1 MQDANRIN
9 MNLKLVYHWY
19 AIYTRS
25 RNEKVVA
32 QLLSEKDI
40 DVYLPLQRK
49 LRQWSDRKKWVEVP
63 YISSYVFVKTSEKE
77 YYDILNTQG
86 VVRYVTFN
94 GKAAP
99 IPDWQIEAMKKII
112 ASDTAVIFSS
122 HRYRKGE
129 KVKIENGAL
138 MGYEGEVVRDTDGKK
153 KVALRIGNIGVSI
166 VVELDLS
173 DVKKIQD

>member
-1 MQDANRIN
+1 MKSSKIIYNW
-9 MNLKLVYHWY
+9 H

-32 QLLSEKDI
+32 QLLSEQGI
-40 DVYLPLQRK
+40 DVYLPLQKK

-63 YISSYVFVKTSEKE
+63 YINSYVFVKTSEKE

-99 IPDWQIEAMKKII
+99 IPEWQIQAMQKII
-112 ASDTAVIFSS
+112 ASDTPVVFSS
-122 HRYRKGE
+122 HRFKKGE

-138 MGYEGEVVRDTDGKK
+138 MGYDGEVVRDNDGRK
-153 KVALRIGNIGVSI
+153 KVAIRIGNIGVSM

-173 DVKKIQD
+173 DVKKIQ

>member
-1 MQDANRIN
+1 MKSSKII
-9 MNLKLVYHWY
+9 YYWH

-32 QLLSEKDI
+32 QLLSEQGI
-40 DVYLPLQRK
+40 DVYLPLQKK

-63 YISSYVFVKTSEKE
+63 YINSYVFVKTSEKE

-99 IPDWQIEAMKKII
+99 IPEWQIQAMQKII
-112 ASDTAVIFSS
+112 ASDTPVVFSS
-122 HRYRKGE
+122 HRFKKGE

-138 MGYEGEVVRDTDGKK
+138 MGYDGEVVRDNDGRK
-153 KVALRIGNIGVSI
+153 KVAIRIGNIGVSM

-173 DVKKIQD
+173 DVKKIQ

>member
-1 MQDANRIN
+1 MSS
-9 MNLKLVYHWY
+9 KLVYNWH

-32 QLLSEKDI
+32 QLLYDQGIE
-40 DVYLPLQRK
+40 VYLPLQRK

-63 YISSYVFVKTSEKE
+63 YINSYVFVKTSEKE

-99 IPDWQIEAMKKII
+99 IPEWQIQAMQKVIS
-112 ASDTAVIFSS
+112 SDTPVVFSS
-122 HRYRKGE
+122 HRFRKGE

-138 MGYEGEVVRDTDGKK
+138 MGYDGEVIRDTDGKK
-153 KVALRIGNIGVSI
+153 KVAIRIGNIGVSM

-173 DVKKIQD
+173 DVKKLQ

>member
-1 MQDANRIN
+1 MSQ
-9 MNLKLVYHWY
+9 KLIYHWH

-32 QLLSEKDI
+32 QLLSEKGI
-40 DVYLPLQRK
+40 VVYLPLQKK

-63 YISSYVFVKTSEKE
+63 YINSYVFVKTSEKE

-94 GKAAP
+94 GKAAA
-99 IPDWQIEAMKKII
+99 IPDWQIEAMQKII
-112 ASDTAVIFSS
+112 SADTPITFSA
-122 HRYRKGE
+122 HRFRKGE

-138 MGYEGEVVRDTDGKK
+138 MGYEGEVIRDTDGKK
-153 KVALRIGNIGVSI
+153 KVVIRIGDIGVSM
-166 VVELDLS
+166 VVEMDLS

>member
-1 MQDANRIN
+1 MSR
-9 MNLKLVYHWY
+9 KLVYHWH

-32 QLLSEKDI
+32 QLLSEQGI

-63 YISSYVFVKTSEKE
+63 YINSYVFVKTSEKE

-112 ASDTAVIFSS
+112 SSDAAVIFSS
-122 HRYRKGE
+122 HRFRKGE
-129 KVKIENGAL
+129 QVKIENGAL

-153 KVALRIGNIGVSI
+153 KVAIRIGDIGVSMI
-166 VVELDLS
+166 VELDLS
-173 DVKKIQD
+173 EVKKIQG

>member
-1 MQDANRIN
+1 MSQRS
-9 MNLKLVYHWY
+9 VYQWH
-19 AIYTRS
+19 AVYTKS
-25 RNEKVVA
+25 RNEKLVA
-32 QLLSEKDI
+32 KLLSDRGI

-63 YISSYVFVKTSEKE
+63 YINSYVFVKTSEKE

-99 IPDWQIEAMKKII
+99 IPEWQIEAMQKLIS
-112 ASDTAVIFSS
+112 ADSPVVFSS
-122 HRYRKGE
+122 HRFRKGE
-129 KVKIENGAL
+129 KVKIERGTL

-153 KVALRIGNIGVSI
+153 KVAIRIGDIGVSI
-166 VVELDLS
+166 IVEMNLS
-173 DVKKIQD
+173 DVRNIQE